1 MADMKPSRF
10 GGKKEV
16 VEKPEVA
23 EAIDKVE
30 EAPKPAGEDERGVE
44 IRPGHFIKRY

>member
-16 VEKPEVA
+16 EEKPEHA
-23 EAIDKVE
+23 EAKPVE
-30 EAPKPAGEDERGVE
+30 VTKPEGKDPRGEE
-44 IRPGHFIKRY
+44 IRPGHFIVRH